1 MTENTPATTYK
12 SQLAK
17 ANDVFMPMIVDQLQG
32 NGIVMSDYQRMVT
45 LNAMTA
51 ISTVLNDNSLSI
63 KDVDSSNVTEIL
75 LKVASLELN
84 ASADPHEVYF
94 IVRNKKDKSGVKH
107 PTVEMNIEGDGND
120 ALLSRFGRNVK
131 NVFPYWVVREEDKFE
146 YPKHQGIKMTPPSW
160 DETGRGKVVRVVY
173 PIEFVNGE
181 VNYYIGEREDVKR
194 NLLAHVANNLMWDSG
209 NTKKNFMEKAENMT
223 LDEILNNDDLVK
235 LGKISP
241 AWSSPQARE
250 SMILRKMRNNVVKK
264 IPKDFRS
271 SFIAMEYNNATDDSY
286 ESMRRDVTEEANQ
299 TDFDEVT
306 NVKEIEHEPEVTTE
320 EPDEVNQPDMPET
333 SGPAEEP
340 EPGVTPESQPTNEVE
355 DDPF

>member
-17 ANDVFMPMIVDQLQG
+17 VNDVFMPMIAEQLQG
-32 NGIVMSDYQRMVT
+32 NGISMTDYQRTVT

-51 ISTVLNDNSLSI
+51 ISTMLSDNSLSI
-63 KDVDSSNVTEIL
+63 NDIDHSNITNIL
-75 LKVASLELN
+75 LQVAALELN
-84 ASADPHEVYF
+84 ASADPREVYF
-94 IVRNKKDKSGVKH
+94 IVRNKKDKSGAKH
-107 PTVEMNIEGDGND
+107 QVVEMNIEGDGND
-120 ALLSRFGRNVK
+120 ALLARFGRGVK
-131 NVFPYWVVREEDKFE
+131 NVYPYWVVREEDEFE
-146 YPKHQGIKMTPPSW
+146 YPKHQGLKMTPPAW
-160 DETGRGKVVRVVY
+160 TETGRGKVIRVVY
-173 PIEFVNGE
+173 PIEFNNGE
-181 VNYYIGEREDVKR
+181 VNYYIGERADVKR
-194 NLLAHVANNLMWDSG
+194 NLLAHVANNLMWDHS
-209 NTKKNFMEKAENMT
+209 NAKQDFMDKAEGMT
-223 LDEILNNDDLVK
+223 LDEILGDPDLVK

-241 AWSSPQARE
+241 AWSSPQSRE

-264 IPKDFRS
+264 IPKDFS
-271 SFIAMEYNNATDDSY
+271 NGFIAMEYDKSTDGNY
-286 ESMRRDVTEEANQ
+286 EAMRRDVTEEANQ

-320 EPDEVNQPDMPET
+320 EPDEVNQPDIPET